1 MRENMF
7 KKILLLIAFVMLN
20 ACVTFGKKEKEKEED
35 IALSPPPSLA
45 PSLAPSLSLA
55 PSQSSQNDNAVLELY
70 FDEKTQ
76 SLALQQAKD
85 VDKETVVYI
94 EEKSLLNSNNARVE
108 NNDDV
113 IIYQKDDL
121 EVIEEIVLPEEKTVF
136 SEEKVAPSEEKV
148 VFSEEKVAPSEEKVA
163 PSEEKVALSEEESEN
178 KIELLSDNSAAIF
191 NLNEDTSGTGIDIVF
206 NKKDK
211 NELKKEASENKLG
224 TGIDVVFKK
233 AEVIKEKAE
242 TQQRL
247 TTLPMDI
254 NSINNRKNPIVKE
267 QLRQQYQ
274 QEEEKRQD
282 GLKEDV
288 LIQKIGK
295 NAFEQFSQEIN
306 KDIIQ
311 LEQIKNNYQ
320 NVDKNTSY
328 LKNKT
333 DTQNSLNL
341 LEKSFYTNNNEA
353 KVTNISLEN
362 VKKTVTKIKNK
373 KGRTKKSF
381 VNELLQLENS
391 NTKKQE
397 QTTTQKNNYDNLLV
411 LNLSSLKKD
420 LDKKVTEL
428 EVNTKMWQSIDVK
441 SNKLVKDKIK
451 QNQVLRE
458 KLAKFKKR
466 LNSSN
471 ADNSLSKA
479 ELYEIIKQLNQLD
492 KLNLSYTPQTKTPKK
507 ANQKEINKL
516 LKELKKTQD

>member
-20 ACVTFGKKEKEKEED
+20 ACVTFGKKEED

-45 PSLAPSLSLA
+45 PSLA

-148 VFSEEKVAPSEEKVA
+148 IFSEEKVA

>member
-1 MRENMF
+1 
-7 KKILLLIAFVMLN
+7 
-20 ACVTFGKKEKEKEED
+20 
-35 IALSPPPSLA
+35 
-45 PSLAPSLSLA
+45 
-55 PSQSSQNDNAVLELY
+55 
-70 FDEKTQ
+70 
-76 SLALQQAKD
+76 
-85 VDKETVVYI
+85 
-94 EEKSLLNSNNARVE
+94 
-108 NNDDV
+108 
-113 IIYQKDDL
+113 
-121 EVIEEIVLPEEKTVF
+121 
-136 SEEKVAPSEEKV
+136 
-148 VFSEEKVAPSEEKVA
+148 
-163 PSEEKVALSEEESEN
+163 
-178 KIELLSDNSAAIF
+178 
-191 NLNEDTSGTGIDIVF
+191 
-206 NKKDK
+206 
-211 NELKKEASENKLG
+211 
-224 TGIDVVFKK
+224 
-233 AEVIKEKAE
+233 
-242 TQQRL
+242 
-247 TTLPMDI
+247 MDI